1 MRSRNLGRAVG
12 GAVVDNQGLVSSR
25 QAIQHPGQSGR
36 FVQAGQDHLDCHV
49 CEARDSTWVRP
60 ARNAFCSLT
69 GRRGHITPELHCVES
84 AYACRVSARVLVVED
99 DETVAGVLSAYLTRA
114 GYESL
119 WASDGTEALSMW
131 SRTKPDVVIL
141 DILLPTI
148 SGLEVLRRRRAS
160 ADDAAVIILSA
171 RGEEED
177 RLVGLETGADD
188 YLVKPF
194 SPREVVLR
202 VEALLRRAERL
213 TGNRLLTETLSI
225 GDVTIDLAAHVAT
238 RGGSQLSLTSRE
250 FDLLAFLAANPGQTF
265 SKADLLRRVWG
276 WDFGDTSTVTV
287 HVRRLREKLE
297 DDPSDPRIVLT
308 VGRAGYRIARE
319 TELR

>member
-1 MRSRNLGRAVG
+1 M
-12 GAVVDNQGLVSSR
+12 
-25 QAIQHPGQSGR
+25 
-36 FVQAGQDHLDCHV
+36 
-49 CEARDSTWVRP
+49 
-60 ARNAFCSLT
+60 
-69 GRRGHITPELHCVES
+69 
-84 AYACRVSARVLVVED
+84 VED
-99 DETVAGVLSAYLTRA
+99 DETMAGVLSAYLTQA
-114 GYESL
+114 GYESH
-119 WASDGTEALSMW
+119 WASDGMEALNMW
-131 SRTKPDVVIL
+131 RRLKPDVVIL

-188 YLVKPF
+188 YVVKPF

-202 VEALLRRAERL
+202 VEALLRRAERF
-213 TGNRLLTETLSI
+213 TGNRLLNESLSI

-238 RGGSQLSLTSRE
+238 RGGSQLLLTSRE

-265 SKADLLRRVWG
+265 SKAELLRRVWG

-308 VGRAGYRIARE
+308 VGRAGYRMARE
-319 TELR
+319 AELT

>member
-1 MRSRNLGRAVG
+1 M
-12 GAVVDNQGLVSSR
+12 
-25 QAIQHPGQSGR
+25 
-36 FVQAGQDHLDCHV
+36 
-49 CEARDSTWVRP
+49 
-60 ARNAFCSLT
+60 
-69 GRRGHITPELHCVES
+69 
-84 AYACRVSARVLVVED
+84 SARVLVVED
-99 DETVAGVLSAYLTRA
+99 DETMAGVLLAYLTRA

-119 WASDGTEALSMW
+119 WASNGIEALEMW
-131 SRTKPDVVIL
+131 SQRKPDVVIL

-177 RLVGLETGADD
+177 RLIGLETGADD

-213 TGNRLLTETLSI
+213 TGNRLLTAPLSI
-225 GDVTIDLAAHVAT
+225 SDAMIDPAAHVAT
-238 RGGSQLSLTSRE
+238 HGGSQLSLTSRE

-287 HVRRLREKLE
+287 HVRRLREKVE
-297 DDPSDPRIVLT
+297 DDPSDPRIVIT
-308 VGRAGYRIARE
+308 VGRSGYRMARE
-319 TELR
+319 AELT